1 MLAPEAR
8 HLVIRGRVQGVGFRY
23 SMAREAA
30 RLALT
35 GWVRNRLAGT
45 VEAVTAGPAEA
56 IATML
61 AWARQGP
68 PTAHVEHVAVEL
80 VAPQTLLEGTPAGRV
95 DGRPPAFDLRSQRVG
110 GFRRW
115 LLSRRPSQSCRP
127 VAPLLTDE
135 GIASPV
141 SGLRDRRV
149 SRHPPPPALKRILP
163 WILLLGCPDRASGS
177 GAAQGERHR
186 VHAQR

>member
-35 GWVRNRLAGT
+35 GWVRNRLDGT
-45 VEAVTAGPAEA
+45 VEVVIAGPAEA

-80 VAPQTLLEGTPAGRV
+80 VDARQ
-95 DGRPPAFDLRSQRVG
+95 
-110 GFRRW
+110 
-115 LLSRRPSQSCRP
+115 
-127 VAPLLTDE
+127 
-135 GIASPV
+135 
-141 SGLRDRRV
+141 
-149 SRHPPPPALKRILP
+149 
-163 WILLLGCPDRASGS
+163 
-177 GAAQGERHR
+177 AAQLSATGIFT
-186 VHAQR
+186 QRADA